1 MLISQSHMFF
11 SLHPSVFNYQV
22 CSFKGWPRR
31 WRPWRSKPAGTLES
45 DQTFSSCRQS
55 GNGLSLPASQSSS
68 DTCSH
73 EVRAVCD
80 DYTCCTCTA
89 EYNSSAAI
97 LEWSIKF
104 TLALWSA
111 VLAALGV
118 VASWSVASQSAM
130 VDLNP
135 KLGALLMAM
144 GNRVSF
150 FVQSLLITG
159 RCSSWLCI
167 DDGCWFQLFSG

>member
-1 MLISQSHMFF
+1 MLLVLHLQDCDMLISQLHLFFFF
-11 SLHPSVFNYQV
+11 SLHPSVLNYQV
-22 CSFKGWPRR
+22 CRFKGWPRR
-31 WRPWRSKPAGTLES
+31 RRPWRSKPVGTLES
-45 DQTFSSCRQS
+45 DQMFSDCRQS

-68 DTCSH
+68 DTYRH
-73 EVRAVCD
+73 KLRAICD

-89 EYNSSAAI
+89 EYNSSATI

-118 VASWSVASQSAM
+118 AGWSVASQSAM

-135 KLGALLMAM
+135 RLGDSLVAM
-144 GNRVSF
+144 G
-150 FVQSLLITG
+150 TG
-159 RCSSWLCI
+159 FLA
-167 DDGCWFQLFSG
+167 F